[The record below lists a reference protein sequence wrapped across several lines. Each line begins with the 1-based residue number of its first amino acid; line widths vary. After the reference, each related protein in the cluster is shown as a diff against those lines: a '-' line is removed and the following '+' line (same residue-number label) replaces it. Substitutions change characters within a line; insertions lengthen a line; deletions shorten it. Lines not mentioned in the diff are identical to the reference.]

1 MLPLTAVFVDYRGM
15 PVQTEHLSEI
25 FFFAKIPVVRRGNM
39 RVIFMG
45 TPEAAVPSLE
55 RLVADGYDVVA
66 VYTQPDRTAGR
77 GRSLAL
83 SPVKQA
89 AERLGLPVAQPE
101 SFRNSEDVRKLADLK
116 PDVIIICAYGQIL
129 PQSVLDIPPNQ
140 CINIHFSLL
149 PRHRGASPV
158 AAAILAGDEFSGV
171 SIQLVRKKLDT
182 GPILTA
188 GAVPIAPHDTTGS
201 LTEKLGLVGAGL
213 LLEALNGWL
222 RNEITPRSQDES
234 RATYFR
240 QIKKEEGE
248 IDWSLSAEEIG
259 RKVRAYN
266 PWPGCFT
273 KWRGKNLRIIQASVS
288 PGKSS
293 REVGRVITLS
303 GHEAAVG
310 VVTGEGILAV
320 FSLQLEGKRIM
331 TASEFINGQRDFVGS
346 LLPS

>member
-1 MLPLTAVFVDYRGM
+1 
-15 PVQTEHLSEI
+15 
-25 FFFAKIPVVRRGNM
+25 M
-39 RVIFMG
+39 RVVFMG

-77 GRSLAL
+77 GRSLVP

-89 AERLGLPVAQPE
+89 ALRWGLPVVQPE
-101 SFRNSEDVRKLADLK
+101 SLKNAGDAKQLADLK
-116 PDVIIICAYGQIL
+116 PDIIVICAYGQIL
-129 PQSVLDIPPNQ
+129 PQSVLDIPPYQ

-188 GAVPIAPHDTTGS
+188 GAVPIASHDTTGS
-201 LTEKLGLVGAGL
+201 LTIKLGVVGAGL

-222 RNEITPRSQDES
+222 RKEITPQPQDES
-234 RATYFR
+234 RATYFS

-248 IDWSLSAEEIG
+248 IDWTLPAEEIG
-259 RKVRAYN
+259 RKARAYY

-288 PGKSS
+288 PEESS
-293 REVGRVITLS
+293 HEAGSIITLS
-303 GHEAAVG
+303 ENEAG
-310 VVTGEGILAV
+310 LGIVTEQGILIV
-320 FSLQLEGKRIM
+320 LILQLEGKRVM
-331 TASEFINGQRDFVGS
+331 TASEFIRGQRDFVGS
-346 LLPS
+346 VLP